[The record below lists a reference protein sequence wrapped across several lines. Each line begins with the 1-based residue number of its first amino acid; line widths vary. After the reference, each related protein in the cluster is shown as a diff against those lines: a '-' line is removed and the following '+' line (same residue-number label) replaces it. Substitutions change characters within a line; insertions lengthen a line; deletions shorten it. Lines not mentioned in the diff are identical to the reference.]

1 MKRNIAIVLLSIAVI
16 GLGGYVVYDIFF
28 ASKQETVKEEQK
40 NEQDVNKTEE
50 NDSIVEKTTNEIKS
64 YLLFENDKM
73 VDNTHGIK
81 IEQKMLKEPDLSLF
95 INYNNDKIYS
105 EDFGFE
111 SSLAKAF
118 LIDNTL
124 LLIID
129 NDGVKTIKIIDLK
142 GNKIFEQK
150 EFDSLTINPN
160 DSIIVED
167 DEIFFSA
174 SNYGAGHCSNI
185 QMGDNKLLQ
194 ATYRIKYLGND
205 KFSNVEKI
213 SSMTSDYVC

>member
-1 MKRNIAIVLLSIAVI
+1 MKRNIAILLLLVLLI
-16 GLGGYVVYDIFF
+16 GLGGYVVYDKIF

-40 NEQDVNKTEE
+40 SNQDIEKDKE
-50 NDSIVEKTTNEIKS
+50 NDSIVEKTTNDIKA

-73 VDNTHGIK
+73 VDNTHNINIELKQENGIECN
-81 IEQKMLKEPDLSLF
+81 IYF
-95 INYNNDKIYS
+95 NNSNIYS
-105 EDFGFE
+105 ENMMVAGLK
-111 SSLAKAF
+111 SVY
-118 LIDNTL
+118 LIDKSIV
-124 LLIID
+124 LIIE
-129 NDGVKTIKIIDLK
+129 NSDGTKMIKIIDVT
-142 GNKIFEQK
+142 GNKLLEQK

-205 KFSNVEKI
+205 KFSNIEKI